1 MSRLE
6 VHFSLRLLLLG
17 SPQLERDGRSIEIDR
32 RKAVALFAYLA
43 TTKQVHS
50 REALATLLWPDYSQ
64 DRAYSNLR
72 LTLWSLNKALG
83 KTWLDAT
90 SESVGLGHEDDLWLD
105 VDAFRNYI
113 SECQEHGHGQH
124 KVCFACVGPLS
135 KAVELYRDDFLAGF
149 TLRDSPGF
157 DDWQFFQAESLRRE
171 LGGALEKLTRCHANQ
186 GDFEEAINYARRW
199 LALDPIHEPAHREL
213 MWLYYW
219 ASQRSAAL
227 RQYDQCVS
235 TLKQE
240 LGVDPEPETRALYQA
255 IREKRAPTR
264 LSNQATPDLGLRTV
278 PSTPEGRNR
287 HQMLKNVRT
296 FWIEG
301 VLENSL
307 HGAALLEL
315 GMQQDVGMVDHPW
328 ASLLR
333 VPGLSDRTLPP
344 DTSVLDV
351 FDKLNGKLLI
361 LGDPGSGKTTTLLE
375 VARDLLT
382 RAEEDA
388 RHPIPVVLNLLSWSK
403 DQRDIA
409 GWLVNELVRRYQ
421 VAPKI
426 AEEWVESNALLLLLD
441 GLDEVSLDQREECVQ
456 AINTYRQAH
465 GFVDMVVCSRS
476 AEYKVLARKLKLNGA
491 VVLLPLTD
499 RQIDAYLASLG
510 QDVAMVRA
518 LLAAD
523 ANLRVL
529 CRSPLMLSIMVL
541 AYRDASARDML
552 GFDTLEEQR
561 QHLFDVYVARM
572 FQRRPGDKPYSPE
585 ETIHFLAWL
594 ARHMLDKRLAIF
606 HVEDLRLKWLEVY
619 EQQRHYRLRVALVLG
634 LLDGL
639 TIGAVI
645 GLPLAVFRGPGT
657 GMAAGLA
664 ALVVWGLASWL
675 AANLGAGLSV
685 SVWTSGLAVLL
696 GALLMAI
703 LPFHPS
709 AALLMGLVVAL
720 IASFTPGDE
729 VRAAEEITSTRQGIR
744 SATRRARTLGLVVG
758 TNGGLI
764 AALVAGLTY
773 GLLPGVI
780 SGLIVGLMLGLIAAT
795 ASRDS
800 RAIIRHYVLRSILFH
815 YQQIPRDFVR
825 LLDYAV
831 RLIILRR
838 VGDGY
843 IFVHRY
849 LMEYFAGLEN
859 PGQQTHDVQN

>member
-1 MSRLE
+1 
-6 VHFSLRLLLLG
+6 
-17 SPQLERDGRSIEIDR
+17 
-32 RKAVALFAYLA
+32 
-43 TTKQVHS
+43 
-50 REALATLLWPDYSQ
+50 
-64 DRAYSNLR
+64 
-72 LTLWSLNKALG
+72 
-83 KTWLDAT
+83 
-90 SESVGLGHEDDLWLD
+90 
-105 VDAFRNYI
+105 
-113 SECQEHGHGQH
+113 
-124 KVCFACVGPLS
+124 
-135 KAVELYRDDFLAGF
+135 
-149 TLRDSPGF
+149 
-157 DDWQFFQAESLRRE
+157 
-171 LGGALEKLTRCHANQ
+171 
-186 GDFEEAINYARRW
+186 
-199 LALDPIHEPAHREL
+199 
-213 MWLYYW
+213 
-219 ASQRSAAL
+219 
-227 RQYDQCVS
+227 
-235 TLKQE
+235 
-240 LGVDPEPETRALYQA
+240 
-255 IREKRAPTR
+255 
-264 LSNQATPDLGLRTV
+264 
-278 PSTPEGRNR
+278 
-287 HQMLKNVRT
+287 
-296 FWIEG
+296 
-301 VLENSL
+301 
-307 HGAALLEL
+307 
-315 GMQQDVGMVDHPW
+315 
-328 ASLLR
+328 
-333 VPGLSDRTLPP
+333 
-344 DTSVLDV
+344 
-351 FDKLNGKLLI
+351 
-361 LGDPGSGKTTTLLE
+361 
-375 VARDLLT
+375 
-382 RAEEDA
+382 
-388 RHPIPVVLNLLSWSK
+388 
-403 DQRDIA
+403 
-409 GWLVNELVRRYQ
+409 

-594 ARHMLDKRLAIF
+594 ARHMLDNRLAIF

-729 VRAAEEITSTRQGIR
+729 VRAAEEITSTQQGIR
-744 SATRRARTLGLVVG
+744 SATRHAKTLGLVVG

-764 AALVAGLTY
+764 AGLVAGLTY

-780 SGLIVGLMLGLIAAT
+780 SGLIVGLMVGLIAAT

-800 RAIIRHYVLRSILFH
+800 RAVIRHYVLRSILFH

-859 PGQQTHDVQN
+859 PGQQTHNVQN

>member
-6 VHFSLRLLLLG
+6 SHSGLRLLLLG
-17 SPQLERDGRSIEIDR
+17 SPQLERDGRLVEIDR
-32 RKAVALFAYLA
+32 RKAIALFAYLA

-50 REALATLLWPDYSQ
+50 REALATLLWPDYTPE
-64 DRAYSNLR
+64 RAYANLR

-83 KTWLDAT
+83 KTWLDVNP
-90 SESVGLGHEDDLWLD
+90 ESIGLGYEDDLWLD
-105 VDAFRNYI
+105 VDAFHNYVA
-113 SECQEHGHGQH
+113 ECQKHGHGQH
-124 KVCFACVGPLS
+124 EVCSACIDPLS
-135 KAVELYRDDFLAGF
+135 AAVELYRDDFLAGF
-149 TLRDSPGF
+149 TLRDSPAF
-157 DDWQFFQAESLRRE
+157 DDWQFFQAESLRRG
-171 LGGALEKLTRCHANQ
+171 LGGALEKLARCHASHA
-186 GDFEEAINYARRW
+186 DFEQAINYARRW

-213 MWLYYW
+213 MWLYYR

-235 TLKQE
+235 TLKRE
-240 LGVDPEPETRALYQA
+240 LGIDPEPETRALYQV
-255 IREKRAPTR
+255 IREKRTPIQF
-264 LSNQATPDLGLRTV
+264 SNQATPELGLTTV
-278 PSTPEGRNR
+278 PSTSEGRNR
-287 HQMLKNVRT
+287 HQTLKNVRT

-315 GMQQDVGMVDHPW
+315 GMQQEVGMVDHPW

-333 VPGLSDRTLPP
+333 IPGLSDRTLPP
-344 DTSVLDV
+344 DTGISNV

-375 VARDLLT
+375 LARDLLM
-382 RAEEDA
+382 RAEGDA
-388 RHPIPVVLNLLSWSK
+388 AHPIPVVLNLLSWSR
-403 DQRDIA
+403 DQGAIA
-409 GWLVNELVRRYQ
+409 RWLVNELCHKYQ

-426 AEEWVESNALLLLLD
+426 AQDWVESNALLLLLD
-441 GLDEVSLDQREECVQ
+441 GLDEVSLDRREECVQ

-476 AEYKVLARKLKLNGA
+476 AEYETLARKLKLNGA
-491 VVLLPLTD
+491 VELLPLTD

-510 QDVAMVRA
+510 QDVAMVRT
-518 LLAAD
+518 LLTAD

-529 CRSPLMLSIMVL
+529 CRSPLMLSILVL

-552 GFDTLEEQR
+552 GFDTSEEQR
-561 QHLFDVYVARM
+561 RHLFDMYVARM
-572 FQRRPGDKPYSPE
+572 FQRRPGDKPYLPE
-585 ETIHFLAWL
+585 RTIHFLAWL
-594 ARHMLDKRLAIF
+594 ARHMLDKRLAVF
-606 HVEDLRLKWLEVY
+606 QVKDLRPKWLEVS
-619 EQQRHYRLRVALVLG
+619 EQRRHYRLRVGLVLG

-639 TIGAVI
+639 TIGAAI

-657 GMAAGLA
+657 GLATGLA

-675 AANLGAGLSV
+675 AAKLGAGLSV
-685 SVWTSGLAVLL
+685 GAWTSGLAVLL
-696 GALLMAI
+696 GALLMTI

-709 AALLMGLVVAL
+709 TVLLMGLVVAL
-720 IASFTPGDE
+720 IASFTTGDE
-729 VRAAEEITSTRQGIR
+729 VRAAEERASIQQGIR
-744 SATRRARTLGLVVG
+744 SARRRARGIGLVG
-758 TNGGLI
+758 GINGGLI
-764 AALVAGLTY
+764 AGLVVGWVH

-780 SGLIVGLMLGLIAAT
+780 IGLIVGLVVGLIAAT

-800 RAIIRHYVLRSILFH
+800 RAVIRHYVLRSILYH
-815 YQQIPRDFVR
+815 YHHLPKDFAR

-831 RLIILRR
+831 RLIILRQ

-849 LMEYFAGLEN
+849 LLEYFAGLEN
-859 PGQQTHDVQN
+859 LHQQPQDVQN